1 MDYLRARIE
10 ALENEVENLKKQVE
24 FLEATKDVE
33 VQKNEM
39 QIKIDKDYLL
49 NLNGRLLLT
58 MVLNGPF
65 LQKKKPNTMI
75 IISNRLG
82 IY

>member
-39 QIKIDKDYLL
+39 QIKIDKDYY
-49 NLNGRLLLT
+49 
-58 MVLNGPF
+58 VF
-65 LQKKKPNTMI
+65 LKKI
-75 IISNRLG
+75 
-82 IY
+82 

>member
-39 QIKIDKDYLL
+39 QIKIDKDYLFNNETKTL
-49 NLNGRLLLT
+49 NYG
-58 MVLNGPF
+58 
-65 LQKKKPNTMI
+65 K
-75 IISNRLG
+75 
-82 IY
+82 

>member
-39 QIKIDKDYLL
+39 QIKIDKDYLFNNETKTL
-49 NLNGRLLLT
+49 NYE
-58 MVLNGPF
+58 
-65 LQKKKPNTMI
+65 K
-75 IISNRLG
+75 
-82 IY
+82 

>member
-24 FLEATKDVE
+24 FLEATKEVE

-39 QIKIDKDYLL
+39 QIKIDKDYLFNNETKTL
-49 NLNGRLLLT
+49 NYG
-58 MVLNGPF
+58 
-65 LQKKKPNTMI
+65 K
-75 IISNRLG
+75 
-82 IY
+82 